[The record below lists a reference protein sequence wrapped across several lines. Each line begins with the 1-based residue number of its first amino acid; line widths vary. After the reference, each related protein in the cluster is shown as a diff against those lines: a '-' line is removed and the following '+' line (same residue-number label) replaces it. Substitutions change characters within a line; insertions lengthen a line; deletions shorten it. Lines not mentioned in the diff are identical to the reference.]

1 MPRVSSFD
9 TVNVVI
15 VGQGYVGLPLAIETA
30 RAGHATTG
38 LDLDSQLVAR
48 LSKGISH
55 VDDISDDEIR
65 AVLGRGYCAS
75 AETAVLAEADVIV
88 ICVPTPL
95 SADGSPDMTAV
106 QQAVEDIARVAKP
119 GVLVVLEST
128 TYPGTT
134 DDLVRPM
141 LETPGR
147 QIDRDFFLAF
157 SPERIDPGNK
167 QYNVRNTPK
176 VVGGVT
182 AESTRYASE
191 FYQSFVDTVIPVK
204 GAKEA
209 ELAKL
214 LENTY
219 RHVNIAL
226 VNEMVRFC
234 RELDID
240 LWEAIR
246 AASTKP
252 FGFQAF
258 YPGPG
263 VGGHCIPIDPN
274 YLSYEVKRQ
283 LGRPFRFIELA
294 QEINES
300 MPRYVVDRLQ
310 DALNDAGKP
319 VRGSRVLILGVTYKP
334 NIADQR
340 ESPAKPIAALLERK
354 GAILKFHDPRVDTW
368 SIGGVTIPRADGLLT
383 AVSQADAV
391 LLLQAHREYDVDSLV
406 ARALLFLDTR
416 GASTHPAAIRL

>member
-1 MPRVSSFD
+1 MSVRSS
-9 TVNVVI
+9 VNVVI

-30 RAGHATTG
+30 RAGHTATG
-38 LDLDSQLVAR
+38 LDLDTQVVAR
-48 LSKGISH
+48 LSSGISH
-55 VDDISDDEIR
+55 VDDISDDELR
-65 AVLGRGYCAS
+65 AALGRGYRAS
-75 AETAVLAEADVIV
+75 ADTAVLAEADVIV

-95 SADGSPDMTAV
+95 SADGTPDMTAV
-106 QQAVEDIARVAKP
+106 NHAVENVAQFAKP

-134 DDLVRPM
+134 DNLVRPM
-141 LETPGR
+141 LEASGR
-147 QIDRDFFLAF
+147 QIDRDFSLAF
-157 SPERIDPGNK
+157 SPERIDPGNR
-167 QYNVRNTPK
+167 QYTLRNTPK

-182 AESTRYASE
+182 AESTRRASE
-191 FYQSFVDTVIPVK
+191 FYQSFVDTVVPVK

-209 ELAKL
+209 ESAKL

-240 LWEAIR
+240 LWEVIR

-252 FGFQAF
+252 FGFQVF

-300 MPRYVVDRLQ
+300 MPRYVVERLQ

-319 VRGSRVLILGVTYKP
+319 VRGSRVLMLGVTYKP

-340 ESPAKPIAALLERK
+340 ESPAKPIATLLERK
-354 GAILKFHDPRVDTW
+354 GAILTFHDPRVDTLRV
-368 SIGGVTIPRADGLLT
+368 GGAAIARADDLLD
-383 AVSQADAV
+383 AVSQADVV
-391 LLLQAHREYDVDSLV
+391 LLLQAHSCYDADDLV
-406 ARALLFLDTR
+406 ARSQLFFDTR
-416 GASTHPAAIRL
+416 GISTPPAAIRL

>member
-1 MPRVSSFD
+1 MSVRSS
-9 TVNVVI
+9 VNVVI

-30 RAGHATTG
+30 RAGHTVTG
-38 LDLDSQLVAR
+38 LDLDPRVVAR
-48 LSKGISH
+48 LSTGISH
-55 VDDISDDEIR
+55 VDDITDDELR
-65 AVLGRGYCAS
+65 AALGRGYRAS

-106 QQAVEDIARVAKP
+106 QHSVKNVAQFAKP
-119 GVLVVLEST
+119 GALVVLEST

-134 DDLVRPM
+134 DNLVRPM
-141 LETPGR
+141 LEASGR

-157 SPERIDPGNK
+157 SPERIDPGNR
-167 QYNVRNTPK
+167 QYTIRNTPK

-182 AESTRYASE
+182 AESTRRASE
-191 FYQSFVDTVIPVK
+191 FYQSFVDTVVPVN

-209 ELAKL
+209 ESAKL

-226 VNEMVRFC
+226 VNEMARFC

-240 LWEAIR
+240 LWEVIR

-252 FGFQAF
+252 FGFQVF

-294 QEINES
+294 QEINAS

-310 DALNDAGKP
+310 DALNDVGKP
-319 VRGSRVLILGVTYKP
+319 VRGSRVLMLGVTYKP

-340 ESPAKPIAALLERK
+340 ESPAKPIATLLERK
-354 GAILKFHDPRVDTW
+354 GAILTFHDPRVDTLR
-368 SIGGVTIPRADGLLT
+368 IGGVAIPCADDLLD

-391 LLLQAHREYDVDSLV
+391 LLLQAHSEYDADDLV
-406 ARALLFLDTR
+406 ARSKLFFDTR
-416 GASTHPAAIRL
+416 GISTHPAAIRL

>member
-1 MPRVSSFD
+1 VSIRSTRD
-9 TVNVVI
+9 VVI
-15 VGQGYVGLPLAIETA
+15 IGQGYVGLPLAIEAA

-38 LDLDSQLVAR
+38 LDLDPQVVAR
-48 LSKGISH
+48 LSTGISH
-55 VDDISDDEIR
+55 VDDISNDEIR
-65 AVLGRGYCAS
+65 AALERGYRATT
-75 AETAVLAEADVIV
+75 ETAVLAEADVIV

-106 QQAVEDIARVAKP
+106 QHAVEDVARLAKP

-134 DDLVRPM
+134 DDLVRPV
-141 LETPGR
+141 LEASGR

-157 SPERIDPGNK
+157 SPERIDPGNL
-167 QYNVRNTPK
+167 QYTLRNTPK

-182 AESTRYASE
+182 EESTRRASE
-191 FYQSFVDTVIPVK
+191 FYQEFVDTVVAVK

-240 LWEAIR
+240 LWDVIR

-283 LGRPFRFIELA
+283 LGQPFRFIELA

-300 MPRYVVDRLQ
+300 MPRYVADRLQ
-310 DALNDAGKP
+310 DALNDVGKA
-319 VRGSRVLILGVTYKP
+319 VRGSRVLFLGVTYKP

-340 ESPAKPIAALLERK
+340 ESPAKPIATLLERK
-354 GAILKFHDPRVDTW
+354 GAILTFHDPRVDTW
-368 SIGGVTIPRADGLLT
+368 IVGGTTIPRAGDLLD
-383 AVSQADAV
+383 AVSKADVV
-391 LLLQAHREYDVDSLV
+391 LLIQAHREYDVDDLV
-406 ARALLFLDTR
+406 ARSPLFFDTR
-416 GASTHPAAIRL
+416 GVSTHPAAIRL

>member
-1 MPRVSSFD
+1 MSSPSTVS
-9 TVNVVI
+9 VVV

-30 RAGHATTG
+30 RVGYPTTG
-38 LDLDSQLVAR
+38 LDLDPQLIAR
-48 LSKGISH
+48 LLTGASH
-55 VDDISDDEIR
+55 VDDVSDDELR
-65 AVLGRGYCAS
+65 AALGRGYRAS

-95 SADGSPDMTAV
+95 SADGRPDMTAV
-106 QQAVEDIARVAKP
+106 QHAVKDVARFAKP
-119 GVLVVLEST
+119 GVLVILEST

-134 DDLVRPM
+134 DDLVRPV
-141 LETPGR
+141 LEASGR

-157 SPERIDPGNK
+157 SPERIDPGNQ
-167 QYNVRNTPK
+167 QYSLRNTPK

-182 AESTRYASE
+182 AESTQRASE
-191 FYQSFVDTVIPVK
+191 FYQSFVDTVVPVR

-209 ELAKL
+209 ETAKL

-240 LWEAIR
+240 FWEVIR

-252 FGFQAF
+252 FGFQPF

-283 LGRPFRFIELA
+283 LGRPFRFVELA

-300 MPRYVVDRLQ
+300 MPGYVVERLQ

-319 VRGSRVLILGVTYKP
+319 LRGSRVLILGVTYKP

-340 ESPAKPIAALLERK
+340 ESPAKPIATLLARK
-354 GAILKFHDPRVDTW
+354 GAVLTFHDPRVDAW
-368 SIGGVTIPRADGLLT
+368 GIGADTIPRADNFLA

-391 LLLQAHREYDVDSLV
+391 LLLQAHREYDVDDLV
-406 ARALLFLDTR
+406 ARAEVFFDTR
-416 GASTHPAAIRL
+416 GASTHSAAILL

>member
-1 MPRVSSFD
+1 MSDDSMRS
-9 TVNVVI
+9 VVI

-30 RAGHATTG
+30 RAGYTTTG
-38 LDLDSQLVAR
+38 LDLDPEVVAR
-48 LSKGISH
+48 LSMGISH
-55 VDDISDDEIR
+55 IDDISDDELY
-65 AVLGRGYCAS
+65 AALGRGYRAS
-75 AETAVLAEADVIV
+75 AETAVLAEAGVIV

-106 QQAVEDIARVAKP
+106 QHAVDDIARFAKP
-119 GVLVVLEST
+119 GVLVILEST

-134 DDLVRPM
+134 DYLVRPV
-141 LETPGR
+141 LEASGW

-157 SPERIDPGNK
+157 SPERIDPGN
-167 QYNVRNTPK
+167 QEYTIRNTPK

-182 AESTRYASE
+182 AESTRLASQ
-191 FYQSFVDTVIPVK
+191 FYQAFVDTVVSVK

-209 ELAKL
+209 ESAKL

-240 LWEAIR
+240 LWEVIS

-252 FGFQAF
+252 FGFQPF

-274 YLSYEVKRQ
+274 YLSYEVKRR
-283 LGRPFRFIELA
+283 LGRPFRFVELA
-294 QEINES
+294 QEINEG
-300 MPRYVVDRLQ
+300 MPRYVVNRLQ
-310 DALNDAGKP
+310 DALNDVGKP
-319 VRGSRVLILGVTYKP
+319 VRGSRVLILGVAYKP

-340 ESPAKPIAALLERK
+340 ESPAKPIATLLARK
-354 GAILKFHDPRVDTW
+354 GANLMFHDPRVAAW
-368 SIGGVTIPRADGLLT
+368 SIDGVAIPRVDDLET
-383 AVSQADAV
+383 AISRTDAV
-391 LLLQAHREYDVDSLV
+391 LLLQAHREYDVDELV
-406 ARALLFLDTR
+406 KRSQLFFDTR
-416 GASTHPAAIRL
+416 GASTHPSAIRL

>member
-1 MPRVSSFD
+1 MSVASMR
-9 TVNVVI
+9 TVVI
-15 VGQGYVGLPLAIETA
+15 IGQGYVGLPLAIETA
-30 RAGHATTG
+30 GAGHPTMG
-38 LDLDSQLVAR
+38 LDLDPEVVAR
-48 LSKGISH
+48 LSSGISH
-55 VDDISDDEIR
+55 VDDISDDELR
-65 AVLGRGYCAS
+65 EALGRGYRAS

-106 QQAVEDIARVAKP
+106 QHAVDDVARLAKP
-119 GVLVVLEST
+119 GVLVILEST

-134 DDLVRPM
+134 DNLVRPV
-141 LETPGR
+141 LEASGR
-147 QIDRDFFLAF
+147 QVDRDFFLAF
-157 SPERIDPGNK
+157 SPERIDPGNQ
-167 QYNVRNTPK
+167 QYTIRNTPK
-176 VVGGVT
+176 IVGGVT
-182 AESTRYASE
+182 AESTRLASQ
-191 FYQSFVDTVIPVK
+191 FYQGFVDTVVSVK

-209 ELAKL
+209 ESAKL

-240 LWEAIR
+240 LWEVIS

-252 FGFQAF
+252 FGFQPF

-283 LGRPFRFIELA
+283 LGRPFRFVELA

-319 VRGSRVLILGVTYKP
+319 VRGSHVLILGVTYKP

-340 ESPAKPIAALLERK
+340 ESPAKPISTLLARK
-354 GAILKFHDPRVDTW
+354 GAILTFHDPRVDAW
-368 SIGGVTIPRADGLLT
+368 SLDGHVIPRADDLEN
-383 AVSQADAV
+383 AISQTDAV
-391 LLLQAHREYDVDSLV
+391 LLLQAHREYDVNDLV
-406 ARALLFLDTR
+406 GRAQLFFDTR
-416 GASTHPAAIRL
+416 GASTHPSAIRL

>member
-1 MPRVSSFD
+1 MSIPS
-9 TVNVVI
+9 TVNVVV
-15 VGQGYVGLPLAIETA
+15 VGQGYVGLPLAIETS
-30 RAGHATTG
+30 RIGHVTTG
-38 LDLDSQLVAR
+38 LDLDPQVVAR
-48 LSKGISH
+48 LSNGTSH
-55 VDDISDDEIR
+55 VDDIGDDDICSALKQGYR
-65 AVLGRGYCAS
+65 AS
-75 AETAVLAEADVIV
+75 TETAVLAEADVIV

-95 SADGSPDMTAV
+95 SADGSPDMSAV
-106 QQAVEDIARVAKP
+106 QHAVEDVARFAKP
-119 GVLVVLEST
+119 GVLVILEST

-134 DDLVRPM
+134 DDLVRPV
-141 LETPGR
+141 LEASGR
-147 QIDRDFFLAF
+147 QVDRDFFLAF
-157 SPERIDPGNK
+157 SPERIDPGNQ
-167 QYNVRNTPK
+167 QYTLRNTPK

-182 AESTRYASE
+182 TESTRRASE
-191 FYQSFVDTVIPVK
+191 FYRGFVDTVVAVK

-209 ELAKL
+209 ESAKL

-240 LWEAIR
+240 LWEVIA

-252 FGFQAF
+252 FGFQPF

-319 VRGSRVLILGVTYKP
+319 VRGSRILMLGITYKA

-340 ESPAKPIAALLERK
+340 ESPAKPIATLLARK
-354 GAILKFHDPRVDTW
+354 GALLTFHDPRVDAW
-368 SIGGVTIPRADGLLT
+368 SAGGVAIPRADDLM
-383 AVSQADAV
+383 AAASQADAV
-391 LLLQAHREYDVDSLV
+391 LLLQAHDEYDADELV
-406 ARALLFLDTR
+406 ARSQLFFDTR
-416 GASTHPAAIRL
+416 GASSNPAAIRL

>member
-1 MPRVSSFD
+1 MSNRS
-9 TVNVVI
+9 TVKVVV

-30 RAGHATTG
+30 TAGYVTTG
-38 LDLDSQLVAR
+38 LDLDLDVVAS
-48 LSKGISH
+48 LSSGISH
-55 VDDISDDEIR
+55 IDDISDDQIR
-65 AVLGRGYCAS
+65 AALARGYRAS
-75 AETAVLAEADVIV
+75 AEAAVLAQADIVV

-95 SADGSPDMTAV
+95 SADGSPDMA
-106 QQAVEDIARVAKP
+106 AVEKAVGETARLAKP
-119 GVLVVLEST
+119 GVLVILEST

-134 DDLVRPM
+134 DNLVRPA
-141 LETPGR
+141 LEASGR
-147 QIDRDFFLAF
+147 EIDRDFFLAF
-157 SPERIDPGNK
+157 SPERIDPGN
-167 QYNVRNTPK
+167 QHYTIRNTPK
-176 VVGGVT
+176 IVGGVT
-182 AESTRYASE
+182 AESTRRASE
-191 FYQSFVDTVIPVK
+191 FYGAFVDAVVPVK
-204 GAKEA
+204 GAREA
-209 ELAKL
+209 ESAKL

-234 RELDID
+234 RELGID
-240 LWEAIR
+240 LWEVIR

-252 FGFQAF
+252 FGFQPF

-319 VRGSRVLILGVTYKP
+319 VRGSRVLILGITYKP

-340 ESPAKPIAALLERK
+340 QSPAKPIATLLARK
-354 GAILKFHDPRVDTW
+354 GALLTFHDPLVDAWGVDGVAIPRVD
-368 SIGGVTIPRADGLLT
+368 DLLT
-383 AVSQADAV
+383 AVSQSDAV
-391 LLLQAHREYDVDSLV
+391 LLLQAHRKYDVDDLTKRSQ
-406 ARALLFLDTR
+406 LFFDTR
-416 GASTHPAAIRL
+416 GASTHPAAVRL

>member
-1 MPRVSSFD
+1 MRELLRQ
-9 TVNVVI
+9 NVVV
-15 VGQGYVGLPLAIETA
+15 VGQGYVGLPLAIEAA
-30 RAGHATTG
+30 RAGHTTTG
-38 LDLDSQLVAR
+38 LDLDAEVVSR
-48 LSKGISH
+48 LSSGISH

-65 AVLGRGYCAS
+65 AALGHGYRPS
-75 AETAVLAEADVIV
+75 AETAVLAEADVIA

-95 SADGSPDMTAV
+95 SADGSPDMAAV
-106 QQAVEDIARVAKP
+106 QHAVEDVARFAKP
-119 GVLVVLEST
+119 GALVILEST

-134 DDLVRPM
+134 DNLVRPV
-141 LETPGR
+141 LEASGR

-157 SPERIDPGNK
+157 SPERIDPGNQ
-167 QYNVRNTPK
+167 QYRLRNTPK

-182 AESTRYASE
+182 AESTRRAGQ
-191 FYQSFVDTVIPVK
+191 FYQGFVDTVVPVK

-209 ELAKL
+209 ESAKL

-240 LWEAIR
+240 LWEVIR

-252 FGFQAF
+252 FGFQPF

-283 LGRPFRFIELA
+283 LGQPFRFIELA

-340 ESPAKPIAALLERK
+340 ESPAKPIATLLARK
-354 GAILKFHDPRVDTW
+354 GARLTFHDPHVDEWSVEGEPIPRVDDL
-368 SIGGVTIPRADGLLT
+368 VT
-383 AVSQADAV
+383 AVSTAEAV
-391 LLLQAHREYDVDSLV
+391 LLLQAHREYDANELV
-406 ARALLFLDTR
+406 GRAQLFFDTR
-416 GASTHPAAIRL
+416 GVSTHPAAIRL

>member
-1 MPRVSSFD
+1 MKI
-9 TVNVVI
+9 VI
-15 VGQGYVGLPLAIETA
+15 IGQGYVGLPLAIETT
-30 RAGHATTG
+30 RAGHDTTG
-38 LDLDSQLVAR
+38 LDLDPRVVAR
-48 LSKGISH
+48 LSAGMSH
-55 VDDISDDEIR
+55 VDDISDEEIR
-65 AVLGRGYCAS
+65 AALGRGYRAS
-75 AETAVLAEADVIV
+75 TEPGVLAEADVII

-106 QQAVEDIARVAKP
+106 HHAVDDVARFAKP

-134 DDLVRPM
+134 DNLVRPA
-141 LETPGR
+141 LETSGR

-157 SPERIDPGNK
+157 SPERVDPGNQ
-167 QYNVRNTPK
+167 QYTIRNTPK
-176 VVGGVT
+176 IVGGVT
-182 AESTRYASE
+182 AESTRRASA
-191 FYQSFVDTVIPVK
+191 FYQGFVETVVPVK

-209 ELAKL
+209 ESAKL

-240 LWEAIR
+240 LWEVIN

-252 FGFQAF
+252 FGFQVF

-294 QEINES
+294 QEINEG
-300 MPRYVVDRLQ
+300 MPRYIVDRLQ
-310 DALNDAGKP
+310 EALNDFGKP
-319 VRGSRVLILGVTYKP
+319 VRGSRVFILGVTYKP

-340 ESPAKPIAALLERK
+340 ESPARPIATLLARK
-354 GAILKFHDPRVDTW
+354 GAILTFNDPRVDEW
-368 SIGGVTIPRADGLLT
+368 SVDGEAIESADDLIT
-383 AVSQADAV
+383 AVSEADAV
-391 LLLQAHREYDVDSLV
+391 LLLQAHREYNVDDLV
-406 ARALLFLDTR
+406 ERSQLFFDTR
-416 GASTHPAAIRL
+416 GASTHPGAIRL

>member
-1 MPRVSSFD
+1 MPVASKL
-9 TVNVVI
+9 NVVV

-30 RAGHATTG
+30 RAGHVTTG
-38 LDLDSQLVAR
+38 LDLNSQVVAR
-48 LSKGISH
+48 LSEGLSH

-65 AVLGRGYCAS
+65 AALNRGYRAS
-75 AETAVLAEADVIV
+75 SETSVLAEADVIV

-106 QQAVEDIARVAKP
+106 QHAVEEVSRCARP
-119 GVLVVLEST
+119 GVLVILEST

-134 DDLVRPM
+134 DHLVRPV
-141 LETPGR
+141 LEASGR
-147 QIDRDFFLAF
+147 QIDKDFFLAF
-157 SPERIDPGNK
+157 SPERIDPGNQ
-167 QYNVRNTPK
+167 QYTLRNTPK
-176 VVGGVT
+176 VVGGVS
-182 AESTRYASE
+182 AESTRRASE
-191 FYQSFVDTVIPVK
+191 FYEGFVDTVVPVK

-240 LWEAIR
+240 LWEVIG
-246 AASTKP
+246 AASSKP

-294 QEINES
+294 QEINAG
-300 MPRYVVDRLQ
+300 MPQYVVERLQ
-310 DALNDAGKP
+310 DALNDVGKP
-319 VRGSRVLILGVTYKP
+319 LRGSRVLVLGVTYKP

-340 ESPAKPIAALLERK
+340 ESPAKPIATLLARK
-354 GAILKFHDPRVDTW
+354 GAVLAYHDPHVDEWRTV
-368 SIGGVTIPRADGLLT
+368 GTPIPRADDLSA
-383 AVSQADAV
+383 AVSQSDAV
-391 LLLQAHREYDVDSLV
+391 LLLQAHREYDVDNLAAQSQ
-406 ARALLFLDTR
+406 LFLDTR
-416 GASTHPAAIRL
+416 GVSTDAAAIRL

>member
-1 MPRVSSFD
+1 VSIVSMGQ
-9 TVNVVI
+9 VVVI
-15 VGQGYVGLPLAIETA
+15 GQGYVGLPLALETA
-30 RAGHATTG
+30 RAGHSTTG
-38 LDLDSQLVAR
+38 LDLDAELVAR
-48 LSKGISH
+48 LSTGISH
-55 VDDISDDEIR
+55 VDDISDVEIR
-65 AVLGRGYCAS
+65 AALGVGYSAS
-75 AETAVLAEADVIV
+75 TDTRVLADADVVV

-106 QQAVEDIARVAKP
+106 QLAVGDVARFAKP
-119 GVLVVLEST
+119 GVLVILEST

-134 DDLVRPM
+134 DNLIRPA
-141 LETPGR
+141 LEAAGR

-157 SPERIDPGNK
+157 SPERIDPGNER
-167 QYNVRNTPK
+167 YTIRNTPK
-176 VVGGVT
+176 VVGGVSE
-182 AESTRYASE
+182 ESTRRASE
-191 FYQSFVDTVIPVK
+191 FYQGFVDTVVPVK

-234 RELDID
+234 RQLDID
-240 LWEAIR
+240 LWNVIG
-246 AASTKP
+246 AAATKP
-252 FGFQAF
+252 FGFQPF

-294 QEINES
+294 QEVNEG
-300 MPRYVVDRLQ
+300 MPQYVVERLQ

-319 VRGSRVLILGVTYKP
+319 VRGSRVLVLGVTYKP

-340 ESPAKPIAALLERK
+340 ESPAKPIATLLERK
-354 GAILKFHDPRVDTW
+354 GATLMYHDPHVESW
-368 SIGGVTIPRADGLLT
+368 SAGGAPIPRADDLLA
-383 AVSQADAV
+383 AVSQSDAV
-391 LLLQAHREYDVDSLV
+391 LLLQAHREYDPDELV
-406 ARALLFLDTR
+406 SRAQLFFDTR
-416 GASTHPAAIRL
+416 GATTHPAAIRL